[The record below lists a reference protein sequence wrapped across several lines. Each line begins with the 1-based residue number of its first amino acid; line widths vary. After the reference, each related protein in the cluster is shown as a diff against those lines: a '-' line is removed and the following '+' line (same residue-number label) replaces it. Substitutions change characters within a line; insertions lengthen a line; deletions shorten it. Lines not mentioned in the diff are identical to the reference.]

1 MIIPAIDLKNG
12 KYVRLTQ
19 GKFDQEI
26 IYGDHPVEVAKQWE
40 SQGAKFLHLVDL
52 DAALFGISKNRE
64 VIEKIISSINIPVQV
79 GGGIRNMEAI
89 EKMVQ
94 AGVDKVILGTSAL
107 EEREFLK
114 EALKKYGEQIVV
126 SIDAK
131 GGYVALKGW
140 TEISN
145 VKILNFAKELEE
157 LGVKTI
163 VYTDIAKDGM
173 LSGPNFKELKILKE
187 NLSFNIIASGG
198 ISTKENVM
206 KLKELDVAG
215 AIIGKALYTGDIRLE
230 EFKEV

>member
-52 DAALFGISKNRE
+52 DAALFGISQNRE
-64 VIEKIISSINIPVQV
+64 VIEKIISSINIPVQI
-79 GGGIRNMEAI
+79 GGGIRNIEAI

-94 AGVDKVILGTSAL
+94 VGADKVILGTSAL
-107 EEREFLK
+107 KEREFLK

-131 GGYVALKGW
+131 DGYVALKGW

-145 VKILNFAKELEE
+145 VKTLNFAKELEE

-173 LSGPNFKELKILKE
+173 LSGPNFKELKILKD
-187 NLSFNIIASGG
+187 NLSLDIIASGG

-230 EFKEV
+230 ELKGV